1 LEDANEV
8 NKGVVRRYIEEVLNG
23 GRIELID
30 ELFAPD
36 MRAQVRSIA
45 TDLRTNFPDMHERI
59 ETLIC
64 EGDTVAAFWIL
75 TGTQRG
81 EFFGIPPTGRGIDI
95 AGMSTYYLR
104 DGVIVDDVAVIDWL
118 EAVHQLGATVK
129 PPEA

>member
-1 LEDANEV
+1 MEDATEA
-8 NKGVVRRYIEEVLNG
+8 NKAVVRRYIEEVLNG

-36 MRAQVRSIA
+36 MREQVRGIA
-45 TDLRTNFPDMHERI
+45 VNIRANFPDMHERI

-95 AGMSTYYLR
+95 SGLSMYYLR

-118 EAVHQLGATVK
+118 EAVHQLGAKVQ
-129 PPEA
+129 PPE